1 MSNSQRNRKIVAG
14 ALIVSAWAIDVAVSP
29 EAVQASSSASGAL
42 SASVSIPY
50 SCDVTSVDVG
60 TLTGSSASYDYT
72 GSFTYSQNDDTVWNV
87 SGGSVVMP
95 SNASLSVAIT
105 VTDTSLTS
113 GDLVSLSQTFSS
125 TGPITAASGTL
136 TGNYAS
142 NTGQYIVDIE
152 EIVGDTMYAG
162 NYVISGTISCEQN
175 II

>member
-1 MSNSQRNRKIVAG
+1 MSNSQRNSKIVAG
-14 ALIVSAWAIDVAVSP
+14 ALIVSAWAIDVAVAP
-29 EAVQASSSASGAL
+29 EAVQASSTASGEL

-87 SGGSVVMP
+87 SGGSVSMP
-95 SNASLSVAIT
+95 SNASLAVGIT
-105 VTDTSLTS
+105 VTDTSLAS
-113 GDLVSLSQTFSS
+113 DLVSLSQSFSS
-125 TGPITAASGTL
+125 TGSIDAASGTL

-152 EIVGDTMYAG
+152 ELVGDTMYAG
-162 NYVISGTISCEQN
+162 DYVITGTISCEQDTL
-175 II
+175 